1 MEEILTIDLSKLV
14 DGIKTY
20 PSWTTGRQYSLGIQT
35 IDDEIIET
43 FYQIAGPVKRK
54 ISRQFPRKLK
64 LSPRFIWALGFLKG
78 EGSNALGKSNY
89 RRFTITNTN
98 PEFLRIVLNEL
109 ESVHL
114 FRRKNISN
122 TGVNILHAKETES
135 AVRAFWSNEL
145 SIPIEKIRYY
155 DDKVKTSK
163 YGVCHIY
170 ISDVLLRRVVDE
182 VSSCIMKESGADYRP
197 DSEGKI

>member
-1 MEEILTIDLSKLV
+1 MKENLTIDLCKLV

-20 PSWTTGRQYSLGIQT
+20 PSWTTSRQYSLGVQT
-35 IDDEIIET
+35 IDDEHIKI
-43 FYQIAGPVKRK
+43 FYQIAGPIKRK

-64 LSPRFIWALGFLKG
+64 LNPRFIWALGFLKG
-78 EGSNALGKSNY
+78 EGSNSLGKSNY

-98 PEFLRIVLNEL
+98 PEFLRIVLDEL
-109 ESVHL
+109 ESMHL
-114 FRRKNISN
+114 FRRENISN
-122 TGVNILHAKETES
+122 TGVNVLHAKEAES
-135 AVRAFWSNEL
+135 IVRAFWSAEL
-145 SIPIEKIRYY
+145 CIPVEKIRYY

-182 VSSCIMKESGADYRP
+182 VSSCIMKESGANNSPR
-197 DSEGKI
+197 